1 MKNGSVR
8 LKQNRDYTVQYS
20 KNKNIGTGVIT
31 IKGKGSYTGTKK
43 LYFKIL
49 PKKVSWRSVASK
61 KKGSLTLSWKKV
73 SQASGY
79 QIQYSQKSNFKNS
92 RSVSV
97 GAGTAS
103 RTIQKLSRGK
113 LYYVRIRTYKK
124 VGSKKYYSA
133 WSSVKKV
140 RIHK

>member
-1 MKNGSVR
+1 MKNGSVK
-8 LKQNRDYTVQYS
+8 LKKNRDYTVQYS

-49 PKKVSWRSVASK
+49 PKKVSWRSAVSK
-61 KKGSLTLSWKKV
+61 KRGLLTLSWKKV

-97 GAGTAS
+97 GAGTATK
-103 RTIQKLSRGK
+103 TIQKLSRGK
-113 LYYVRIRTYKK
+113 VYYVRIRSFRK
-124 VGSKKYYSA
+124 VGSKKYYSG